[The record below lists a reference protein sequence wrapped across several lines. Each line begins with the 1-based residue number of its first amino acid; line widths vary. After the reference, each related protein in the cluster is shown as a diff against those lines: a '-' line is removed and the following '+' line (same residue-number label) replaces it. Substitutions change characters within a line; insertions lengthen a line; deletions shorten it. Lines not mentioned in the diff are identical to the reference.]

1 MLLGTDLFDGIINGP
16 EESVCAR
23 VCVWVGVVL
32 CECVSFID
40 CDHPQKRSCKHSVS
54 YYKSRE

>member
-23 VCVWVGVVL
+23 VCVCGWVL
-32 CECVSFID
+32 CCVS
-40 CDHPQKRSCKHSVS
+40 V
-54 YYKSRE
+54 